1 MQPRSNRAPDRS
13 RPARRGRRLLAT
25 AVAAC
30 LAISAAACGDS
41 GSEEPATDLA
51 IPTDEQ
57 TLEPEV
63 TVEPG
68 PAPEIE
74 LLDAGSGEHRVLAYG
89 PSREPATV
97 AVTRSATARTAVPG
111 SQPRVDETPDQTLTV
126 EGRSEPDVDGAQ
138 RATATVREFS
148 SVDEL
153 RAAQFATAPGFTVTW
168 TRGADGTVRELGL
181 AAPVDATDAARAGVE
196 ITANAISD
204 ATVVFPTEAIGHGAR
219 WTATRQ
225 VDDAVAPTRV
235 VTYELVGLDGDVATV
250 RTETTAPGTAD
261 TLTAPAPDGG
271 PGVTLDVETYEVTGV
286 GELTVDLRAALPV
299 DGRTESSTRAVYVD
313 PETGQRTTYD
323 EDSVLQFRSDG

>member
-1 MQPRSNRAPDRS
+1 MEPRSNRAQVRS

-25 AVAAC
+25 AVAAS
-30 LAISAAACGDS
+30 LVIGAAACADS
-41 GSEEPATDLA
+41 ESEGPADEPAVSS
-51 IPTDEQ
+51 DEQ
-57 TLEPEV
+57 ALEAEV
-63 TVEPG
+63 SVEPG

-74 LLDAGSGEHRVLAYG
+74 LVDAGSGEQRVLAYG

-97 AVTRSATARTAVPG
+97 AVSRSATARTEVPG
-111 SQPRVDETPDQTLTV
+111 AQPRVDETPEQTLTV

-138 RATATVREFS
+138 RAAVTVQEFT

-168 TRGADGTVRELGL
+168 TRSADGTVRELGL
-181 AAPVDATDAARAGVE
+181 AAPVNATDAARAGVE

-204 ATVVFPTEAIGHGAR
+204 ATVVFPSEPIGEGAR
-219 WTATRQ
+219 WTVTRF
-225 VDDAVAPTRV
+225 VDDAVAPTRL
-235 VTYELVGLDGDVATV
+235 VTYELVELAGDVATI
-250 RTETTAPGTAD
+250 RMETSAPDTAD

-271 PGVTLDVETYEVTGV
+271 PGVTLDVETYDVAGE

-313 PETGQRTTYD
+313 PRTGQRTTYD
-323 EDSVLQFRSDG
+323 EDSVLEFRSLD